1 MTHRATAWL
10 SRGQLNLTCDQTS
23 KSGHSLEPGCRV
35 ERHLPRARVRRVRA
49 SSCGHRVDA
58 SADSFKQ
65 IFVLLFA
72 NGAIAGACWRRFHAP
87 HGMRAVL

>member
-35 ERHLPRARVRRVRA
+35 ERHLPRARVRRRCALLRA
-49 SSCGHRVDA
+49 GIAWMQVQTRSSRFLCCCSPMEPSRGR
-58 SADSFKQ
+58 
-65 IFVLLFA
+65 
-72 NGAIAGACWRRFHAP
+72 AGVGFTRPMA
-87 HGMRAVL
+87 